1 MCLEKTNNGELPFF
15 PPPNIPVSVSSGT
28 ETRCFKQRAE
38 SCSAVHRWVVHRVC
52 CAPLLSELHQ
62 TKKTPQ
68 IFTALQS
75 ITGGFWAS
83 TQSWMWQR
91 TVMTIQ
97 ISLIDTY
104 VYFSLFFFFVLL
116 WNVCSPLFLFFLFF
130 SSTLRY
136 FFFSKTAKFHCI
148 KFAKNWKVSI
158 HSNSTKKRNDN
169 LRHFKTKLSQ
179 TCTFFL

>member
-1 MCLEKTNNGELPFF
+1 MFQ
-15 PPPNIPVSVSSGT
+15 T
-28 ETRCFKQRAE
+28 ESRKLQHCAQVGRAQ
-38 SCSAVHRWVVHRVC
+38 SLLR
-52 CAPLLSELHQ
+52 PLFSELHQ

-83 TQSWMWQR
+83 TQSWMWQW

-104 VYFSLFFFFVLL
+104 VYFSLGFFFLFYFEMFVHLYSFFFF
-116 WNVCSPLFLFFLFF
+116 FFPQLYA
-130 SSTLRY
+130 T
-136 FFFSKTAKFHCI
+136 FFFSKTAKFHCR

-179 TCTFFL
+179 TCTFFLNIKHVQAH